1 MNSFKI
7 GGKCRV
13 TGKYYEVFVNKT
25 DYIAWQYGKNAQDAF
40 PFPRECRRFYVR
52 SDYESLAEQGCI
64 ARRRLKYGFG
74 HGAS

>member
-40 PFPRECRRFYVR
+40 PYLTASDREF
-52 SDYESLAEQGCI
+52 I
-64 ARRRLKYGFG
+64 ITGFSPEG
-74 HGAS
+74 WDLIFGDNNE